1 MTAKPRPGGR
11 SARNKAAVFE
21 AAATLLAERGYEAVT
36 MTDIA
41 QRAGMAATS
50 LYRRWGDVR
59 ALIMEVAVE
68 KLMRERPLPDTG
80 SLRGDLRAWAR
91 PMATSLAN
99 RVHSS
104 FFRAVIATTTPAG
117 ADGSLRHAAM
127 KRRREQ
133 MEMML
138 ERARQRG
145 EKPPDVDELLDHVLA
160 PLYMR
165 ALFGRPLSKAVA
177 DRLVDRLLTRS

>member
-80 SLRGDLRAWAR
+80 SLRGDLLAWAR
-91 PMATSLAN
+91 PIAAAS
-99 RVHSS
+99 
-104 FFRAVIATTTPAG
+104 RAVKA
-117 ADGSLRHAAM
+117 
-127 KRRREQ
+127 RRS
-133 MEMML
+133 
-138 ERARQRG
+138 
-145 EKPPDVDELLDHVLA
+145 
-160 PLYMR
+160 
-165 ALFGRPLSKAVA
+165 FGP
-177 DRLVDRLLTRS
+177 